1 MGLILDSSV
10 LVAAERQGYN
20 ARQML
25 ASIARKIAETEVG
38 ISVVTLIELAHGAAR
53 ADTPERKAKRQKF
66 IEELLTA
73 IPTHPVTVPLAL
85 RAGQIDGENQAR
97 GIRVPLPD
105 LLIGVTALE
114 LDTVWGRPIF
124 ATSNSCP
131 VCPSWNSSPRKT
143 VQAFRPAYIQSPSLH
158 SPHRGKMV
166 SPFNKQTPSIHTIM
180 VTHTNGSSRYIPDDA
195 AFEQTSYEITTSHL
209 KSGCAENAIVN
220 GFLHLIEQR

>member
-10 LVAAERQGYN
+10 LVAAERQGHN

-53 ADTPERKAKRQKF
+53 ADTPERKAKRHKF

-73 IPTHPVTVPLAL
+73 VPTHPVTVPLAL

-105 LLIGVTALE
+105 LVIGVTALE
-114 LDTVWGRPIF
+114 LGYSVGTANLRHFQQLPG
-124 ATSNSCP
+124 
-131 VCPSWNSSPRKT
+131 
-143 VQAFRPAYIQSPSLH
+143 L
-158 SPHRGKMV
+158 
-166 SPFNKQTPSIHTIM
+166 SI
-180 VTHTNGSSRYIPDDA
+180 V
-195 AFEQTSYEITTSHL
+195 EL
-209 KSGCAENAIVN
+209 
-220 GFLHLIEQR
+220 